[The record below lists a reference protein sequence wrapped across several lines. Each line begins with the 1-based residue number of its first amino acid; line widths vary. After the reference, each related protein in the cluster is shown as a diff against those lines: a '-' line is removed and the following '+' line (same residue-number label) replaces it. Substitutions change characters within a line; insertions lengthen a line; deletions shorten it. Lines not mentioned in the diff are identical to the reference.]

1 MTSRAPD
8 LETILERLEKIED
21 ENRFLKRMGLL
32 ILLVS
37 GASLTVGPWVGEN
50 AGLINFRGGNSE
62 LWNPGPQSGQPRAS
76 APNQPKNAIGS
87 RATFWQPAEST
98 AVRTPPVRVQ
108 SPGQGSALLAEVG
121 SLLH

>member
-37 GASLTVGPWVGEN
+37 GASLTVGP
-50 AGLINFRGGNSE
+50 
-62 LWNPGPQSGQPRAS
+62 
-76 APNQPKNAIGS
+76 
-87 RATFWQPAEST
+87 T
-98 AVRTPPVRVQ
+98 
-108 SPGQGSALLAEVG
+108 VG
-121 SLLH
+121 SFGRGQRSQRLEPPARQKRKVRGATLIEYA